1 MDIFTITISAM
12 PAHTTAALRSML
24 LLLEPA
30 LGARWQ
36 VVDKPPADV
45 VLLPAETLARLKGV
59 AGGPDELPLYLALG
73 NDGERP
79 SNAYAMLKRPITP
92 PRLVEVLHLAEGLI
106 EKLRAPHDDL
116 LTVPLIESLEA
127 EGKAQLAPATF
138 DSRVRTTLRAATWR
152 LLQDPI
158 AATLIDNERRS
169 IFSHLPGA
177 GYHTRLTLAEFA
189 NVFRDNPPAVLVE
202 LSGPERDT
210 LRQARDFK
218 PLRELEWTFWI
229 CSRSPWLRPELSP
242 DKRYR
247 LRRWPDFGRLP
258 HYQADIRMASAL
270 MAQAMTLQQLRSRA
284 GVPPETVMNFLNATY
299 AVGAL
304 VEVDAA
310 AVAARSAPRAAAP
323 AAPTGLRGLIAN
335 LRRRFGL
342 AAPKPIAKP
351 AVAQAQDTA

>member
-1 MDIFTITISAM
+1 MDTYTITISAM

-79 SNAYAMLKRPITP
+79 PNAYAMLKRPITP
-92 PRLVEVLHLAEGLI
+92 PRMVEVLHVAEGLI
-106 EKLRAPHDDL
+106 EKLRAPRDDM

-127 EGKAQLAPATF
+127 QGKAQLAPATF
-138 DSRVRTTLRAATWR
+138 DTRVRTTLRAATWR

-169 IFSHLPGA
+169 VFSYLPGA
-177 GYHTRLTLAEFA
+177 GYHTRLALAELA
-189 NVFRDNPPAVLVE
+189 NLFRENPPAVLVE
-202 LSGPERDT
+202 LAGPERDT

-218 PLRELEWTFWI
+218 PARELEWTFWI

-270 MAQAMTLQQLRSRA
+270 MTQALTLQQLRERA
-284 GVPPETVMNFLNATY
+284 GALPETVMNFLNATH
-299 AVGAL
+299 AIGAL
-304 VEVDAA
+304 VEAEDTSVAA
-310 AVAARSAPRAAAP
+310 ASPPQTAP
-323 AAPTGLRGLIAN
+323 AAPTGLRGLIAG
-335 LRRRFGL
+335 LRRKFGL
-342 AAPKPIAKP
+342 AAPKPVAKP
-351 AVAQAQDTA
+351 ALRQAQDAA

>member
-1 MDIFTITISAM
+1 MDTFTITISAM

-36 VVDKPPADV
+36 AVDKPPADV

-79 SNAYAMLKRPITP
+79 PNAYAMLRRPIMA
-92 PRLVEVLHLAEGLI
+92 PRLVEALHVAEGLI
-106 EKLRAPHDDL
+106 EKLRAPKDDL

-138 DSRVRTTLRAATWR
+138 DARVRTTLRAATWR

-158 AATLIDNERRS
+158 PATLIDNERRS

-189 NVFRDNPPAVLVE
+189 NLFRENPPAVLVE

-242 DKRYR
+242 EKRYR

-258 HYQADIRMASAL
+258 HYQSDIRMASAL
-270 MAQAMTLQQLRSRA
+270 MAQPLTLQQVRERA
-284 GVPPETVMNFLNATY
+284 GVLPETVMNFLNATY

-304 VEVDAA
+304 VEFDEPAA
-310 AVAARSAPRAAAP
+310 PAAPRPAVAP
-323 AAPTGLRGLIAN
+323 AAPTGLRALIAN
-335 LRRRFGL
+335 LRRKFGL
-342 AAPKPIAKP
+342 AAPKPVSKP
-351 AVAQAQDTA
+351 VLRQAQDAA

>member
-1 MDIFTITISAM
+1 MDTYTITISAM

-36 VVDKPPADV
+36 VVDRPPADV
-45 VLLPAETLARLKGV
+45 VLLPAQTLGRLKGV
-59 AGGPDELPLYLALG
+59 AGGPDELPLYLALSNG
-73 NDGERP
+73 GERP
-79 SNAYAMLKRPITP
+79 SNASAMLKHSITP

-106 EKLRAPHDDL
+106 EKLRAPQDKM

-127 EGKAQLAPATF
+127 HGKAQLAPATF
-138 DSRVRTTLRAATWR
+138 DMRVRTSLRAATWR

-169 IFSHLPGA
+169 IFSYLPGA
-177 GYHTRLTLAEFA
+177 GYHTRLTLAELA
-189 NVFRDNPPAVLVE
+189 NLFRNNAPAVLEE

-218 PLRELEWTFWI
+218 PVRELEWTFWI

-270 MAQAMTLQQLRSRA
+270 MAQALTLQQLRERA
-284 GVPPETVMNFLNATY
+284 GVPPETVMNFLNATH

-304 VEVDAA
+304 AEAEEAPV
-310 AVAARSAPRAAAP
+310 VAASAPNAAP
-323 AAPTGLRGLIAN
+323 AAPSGLRSLIAG
-335 LRRRFGL
+335 LRRKFGL
-342 AAPKPIAKP
+342 APAKP
-351 AVAQAQDTA
+351 VTQPALRQAQDAA